1 MLAPMPPEVTTNAH
15 TVGKITNYDPST
27 GTGDATFTGYFGGT
41 CHGALFDKTGA
52 TEVSSGTD
60 HFAVSD
66 DGKRIDIIL
75 TKLTDPLNG
84 IGDFSLHGV
93 NRK

>member
-52 TEVSSGTD
+52 TEIQAALTISSCPRTANG
-60 HFAVSD
+60 
-66 DGKRIDIIL
+66 L
-75 TKLTDPLNG
+75 TS
-84 IGDFSLHGV
+84 F
-93 NRK
+93 